1 MPETAPP
8 NDSWVTAA
16 LSALDAALGS
26 PANIGTN
33 LHKDAQPADLSTGA
47 EPAAPPLEF
56 QPAAATGIPSWT
68 SRHDVPPELAAV
80 IVRTSGSTGTP
91 KQTLLPAAALHSS
104 VAATAEA
111 LGGQGQWL
119 LTLQPSYVAGLAV
132 LARSLAAGTA
142 PEPLLQHTTDPTAF
156 TDAASRLTA
165 ERRYVSLVP
174 TQLQRLLD
182 HVPQDAA
189 LTTALVRF
197 DAILLGGG
205 AAAPELLERAATHGL
220 TVVRTYGM
228 SETCGGCVYDGRPLP
243 GVRLETQGSEHPGP
257 GRVQI
262 SGPMVAAGYLE
273 DADLTAAHFDISP
286 ESGQPRFLTDDLGE
300 VRTDASGQ
308 MLRIAGRADDV
319 INTGG
324 IKVSAERVRSVLL
337 EHPQVRE
344 AFVGPVPDPDWGQTI
359 SAAVV
364 LTGRPGAEVI
374 QQELQ
379 QLVRGSLGRAATPK
393 RVLILPELPLLV
405 SGKPDRRR
413 CCGCSVR
420 RRPESIC
427 RGVRRRP
434 GWRSKTR
441 GTPSGA
447 RAAARHGTIEES
459 NTDRTALQR
468 VRRQQREDTMW
479 QL

>member
-1 MPETAPP
+1 MAAQVPEPAPP
-8 NDSWVTAA
+8 NDSWVAAA
-16 LSALDAALGS
+16 LSALDAALG
-26 PANIGTN
+26 PTPNIGAE
-33 LHKDAQPADLSTGA
+33 LHADTQPAGLSTDA
-47 EPAAPPLEF
+47 EPLAPPLEF
-56 QPAAATGIPSWT
+56 QPAAATGLPRWI
-68 SRHDVPPELAAV
+68 SRHDVPSDLAAV

-91 KQTLLPAAALHSS
+91 KQTLLPAAALHAS

-111 LGGQGQWL
+111 LGGHGQWL

-156 TDAASRLTA
+156 TRAASRLTA
-165 ERRYVSLVP
+165 QRRYVSLVP
-174 TQLQRLLD
+174 TQLQRLMH

-189 LTTALVRF
+189 LTAALARF

-205 AAAPELLERAATHGL
+205 AAAPELLERAAAHGL
-220 TVVRTYGM
+220 SVVRTYGM

-243 GVRLETQGSEHPGP
+243 GVRLETHRAVDPDP

-273 DADLTAAHFDISP
+273 DAELTAAHFDISP

-344 AFVGPVPDPDWGQTI
+344 AFVGPIPDPDWGQTV

-364 LTGRPGAEVI
+364 LTGSSGTEGI
-374 QQELQ
+374 QEELQ
-379 QLVRGSLGRAATPK
+379 QLVRDSLGRAATPK
-393 RVLILPELPLLV
+393 RLLLLAELPLLV
-405 SGKPDRRR
+405 SGKPDRQTLLRR
-413 CCGCSVR
+413 LGA
-420 RRPESIC
+420 P
-427 RGVRRRP
+427 
-434 GWRSKTR
+434 
-441 GTPSGA
+441 PS
-447 RAAARHGTIEES
+447 
-459 NTDRTALQR
+459 
-468 VRRQQREDTMW
+468 
-479 QL
+479 